1 MDQWATMSI
10 LDITK
15 SMEDSTIKYI
25 MVLHFIIVFQFITI
39 FIQYITVFIVLIQ
52 FIIVLIKFI
61 TMSLLSRQP
70 HKQSQ
75 SWLLATQT
83 SPPCSLQS
91 RLLILLKHYL
101 ARVLSQSLLQPILP
115 LKKFH
120 LMPPNWRQL
129 EERRSPSPGTT
140 TSTSPLVLALR
151 MLSSLMLLPAMVLST
166 LLTLC
171 SKY

>member
-25 MVLHFIIVFQFITI
+25 MVLHFIIVLQFSII

-52 FIIVLIKFI
+52 FIIV
-61 TMSLLSRQP
+61 SLLSRQP
-70 HKQSQ
+70 HKQLQ

-83 SPPCSLQS
+83 SPPFSLQS
-91 RLLILLKHYL
+91 RLLILWKHYL

-115 LKKFH
+115 LKKF
-120 LMPPNWRQL
+120 QL

-140 TSTSPLVLALR
+140 TSTSP
-151 MLSSLMLLPAMVLST
+151 
-166 LLTLC
+166 
-171 SKY
+171 